1 VYVAISDK
9 LLFKSGSAKVDEK
22 GKEALGV
29 LAKVLEKNPDLDIV
43 VEGHTDSIP
52 IKTERFADNWDLSVI
67 RATSVVRILC
77 TDFGIPPRQIT
88 PSGRGEYFPKAQND
102 TPENRA
108 LNRRTEI
115 IIAPKLGEI
124 FKAISSFE

>member
-1 VYVAISDK
+1 MFSHHSTRKRFHGDR
-9 LLFKSGSAKVDEK
+9 LF
-22 GKEALGV
+22 
-29 LAKVLEKNPDLDIV
+29 
-43 VEGHTDSIP
+43 
-52 IKTERFADNWDLSVI
+52 
-67 RATSVVRILC
+67 
-77 TDFGIPPRQIT
+77 

-115 IIAPKLGEI
+115 IVAPKLGEI